1 MGLVINEEKTK
12 FQCRAVE
19 STELSINNKNIERVR
34 HYKYL
39 RMYVGYTADN
49 KEAELNNLL
58 TQCKARLQPIKVLA
72 WSRTGVG
79 VCFEVHVH
87 QHSEVPHRLRPF
99 CTFFLWLRKNGKTR
113 EVTKRSNEDHIK
125 LPQKRYGGVYGIRAQ
140 PPALRDR
147 VSQVNTAAAIRH
159 MRAKGGNTLIT
170 TIVTK
175 LENPSSGRQGRNKYL
190 ASLVSDSHKFSLKSS
205 CVT

>member
-79 VCFEVHVH
+79 VSV
-87 QHSEVPHRLRPF
+87 LRSMYIS
-99 CTFFLWLRKNGKTR
+99 TVRSLIDYARSVLSFFGSGRM
-113 EVTKRSNEDHIK
+113 E
-125 LPQKRYGGVYGIRAQ
+125 
-140 PPALRDR
+140 
-147 VSQVNTAAAIRH
+147 
-159 MRAKGGNTLIT
+159 
-170 TIVTK
+170 K
-175 LENPSSGRQGRNKYL
+175 LEKLQNAAMRII
-190 ASLVSDSHKFSLKSS
+190 
-205 CVT
+205 